1 MQEGLGTMLYHRL
14 KGDRAIWL
22 IVALLTVLSLLAV
35 YSATGSW
42 AYVKKGGN
50 TEYFLVKQFTLIA
63 SGLFLMWVCYRIHY
77 TRYSRLAPVLL
88 VFAIG
93 MLLYTQLF
101 GIEINQAK
109 RWIGIP
115 FTSITFQTSD
125 FAKLAL
131 IIFVARSIAKKQ
143 DKIKDFNGAFL
154 PIILPIVLVCG
165 LIAPSDLSTAILL
178 FATSFMMMFI
188 GRIDMK
194 YLVFLVMMG
203 MVAFGLLFLVGKL
216 FLPDAI
222 RVDTWEVRVKD
233 FMENKEGS
241 HQIQQAKIAIANGEW
256 FGKGP
261 GQSTQ
266 RNFLPAAFSDCI
278 YAVICEEYGLIGGFV
293 VLILYLWLLFRTI
306 AIVTK
311 SPKTFGAMLAVGLGM
326 NIVIQAFANL
336 AVSVHLVPV
345 TGLTLPLVSWGGTSI
360 LFTSMTIG
368 IILSVSKYIEQQD
381 KSAPVEAA

>member
-1 MQEGLGTMLYHRL
+1 M
-14 KGDRAIWL
+14 WL
-22 IVALLTVLSLLAV
+22 
-35 YSATGSW
+35 
-42 AYVKKGGN
+42 
-50 TEYFLVKQFTLIA
+50 
-63 SGLFLMWVCYRIHY
+63 CYRIHY
-77 TRYSRLAPVLL
+77 TRYSRLAPMLL
-88 VFAIG
+88 IAAIG

-154 PIILPIVLVCG
+154 PIILPIILVCG
-165 LIAPSDLSTAILL
+165 LIAPSDLSTALLL
-178 FATSFMMMFI
+178 FATSMMMMFI

-194 YLVFLVMMG
+194 YLLFLLMMG

-222 RVDTWEVRVKD
+222 RVDTWEVRVRD

-381 KSAPVEAA
+381 KSAPVEQAS

>member
-1 MQEGLGTMLYHRL
+1 
-14 KGDRAIWL
+14 
-22 IVALLTVLSLLAV
+22 
-35 YSATGSW
+35 
-42 AYVKKGGN
+42 
-50 TEYFLVKQFTLIA
+50 
-63 SGLFLMWVCYRIHY
+63 
-77 TRYSRLAPVLL
+77 
-88 VFAIG
+88 
-93 MLLYTQLF
+93 
-101 GIEINQAK
+101 
-109 RWIGIP
+109 
-115 FTSITFQTSD
+115 
-125 FAKLAL
+125 
-131 IIFVARSIAKKQ
+131 
-143 DKIKDFNGAFL
+143 
-154 PIILPIVLVCG
+154 
-165 LIAPSDLSTAILL
+165 
-178 FATSFMMMFI
+178 
-188 GRIDMK
+188 MK
-194 YLVFLVMMG
+194 YLLFLLMMG

-222 RVDTWEVRVKD
+222 RVDTWEVRVRD

-381 KSAPVEAA
+381 KSAPVEQAS